1 MRKITL
7 IVPLLIVLL
16 FTIGSAYPSSAQS
29 PDIFLKIESV
39 DTSQFPT
46 VTIRLSAWNADGLPL
61 AHLEPELFFIQ
72 EDGGEPLKPASLE
85 EISDA
90 PLWVVLA
97 IDVSG
102 SMVGKPLTDAKVAAV
117 RFLDHLSP
125 GDHAALIA
133 FSDPVDPDPASIDSN
148 KEIVFSDDFTP
159 LYDLIESLQTG
170 GNTQL
175 SNAALKSVRL
185 FESAPEGHRAVLIL
199 TDGIEDTAAQTDP
212 EATISLAQES
222 DVPFFVVGVGNNLD
236 LSYLQD
242 LGYDTGGLFRAV
254 PSSAELA
261 SLYGD
266 MATLLKTQYELTY
279 TSTLEADGSS
289 HTLDIALKAEGDE
302 AKASLDISPIKPEVE
317 PDDSEVG
324 QAPEET
330 ESPEVTAVVEPAE
343 EETYPAPP
351 PEDEPPNIQDE
362 TLAPETDNFLE
373 YVGDNPWTL
382 AVAAVVLVGG
392 GWLLFR
398 PRKPM
403 PIPEV
408 CAKCGYDMTGRE
420 GPCPQCGETRRLPK
434 DKG

>member
-1 MRKITL
+1 MRKITHIFPFL
-7 IVPLLIVLL
+7 IVFL

-46 VTIRLSAWNADGLPL
+46 ITIRLSAWSADGLPL
-61 AHLEPELFFIQ
+61 AHMEPEQFFIQ
-72 EDGGEPLKPASLE
+72 EDDGEPLKPASLE

-102 SMVGKPLTDAKVAAV
+102 SMVGKPLTDAKVAAA

-133 FSDPVDPDPASIDSN
+133 FSDPVDPDPASIDPN

-159 LYDLIESLQTG
+159 LYDLIESLQAG
-170 GNTQL
+170 GETQL

-185 FESAPEGHRAVLIL
+185 FESAPKGHRAVLIL

-212 EATISLAQES
+212 EATINLAQES
-222 DVPFFVVGVGNNLD
+222 DVPFFVIGVGKNLD

-261 SLYGD
+261 SLYGN

-279 TSTLEADGSS
+279 TSALEADGSS

-302 AKASLDISPIKPEVE
+302 AKASINFGPIP
-317 PDDSEVG
+317 PL
-324 QAPEET
+324 PTET
-330 ESPEVTAVVEPAE
+330 TTTPIPPTSTFTPTVTNTP
-343 EETYPAPP
+343 TYTPTPTPTPIPP
-351 PEDEPPNIQDE
+351 IPICKQIL
-362 TLAPETDNFLE
+362 T
-373 YVGDNPWTL
+373 NPIAWL
-382 AVAAVVLVGG
+382 LGVLIIGGG
-392 GWLLFR
+392 GWLLFSA
-398 PRKPM
+398 RKEKPK
-403 PIPEV
+403 PEA
-408 CAKCGYDMTGRE
+408 CARCGYDMTGRE